1 MDRSSNAL
9 QKRLL
14 QAARGIEEPL
24 YWARHIPTPQTVK
37 NDLSEILCSRLR
49 TRWYLRELSEVDYCP
64 MSKRCGCK
72 YQVEGMQSIDQ
83 ETAVDFSTKGW
94 LAAPYYPRKDTP

>member
-64 MSKRCGCK
+64 MPKRCGCK
-72 YQVEGMQSIDQ
+72 YQVEGECSLPEALWMRRMQCWRKAC
-83 ETAVDFSTKGW
+83 TAALKKGE
-94 LAAPYYPRKDTP
+94 